1 MALKFAQ
8 YELMRQSCRTEP
20 MMLLDDLFDKLDPGR
35 IGNLLGMV
43 ADKGFG
49 QIFITDSDKVRT
61 RGIVDA
67 VTSDRAYIKA
77 EGGVFTRTD
86 E

>member
-1 MALKFAQ
+1 MKL
-8 YELMRQSCRTEP
+8 SCGCAP
-20 MMLLDDLFDKLDPGR
+20 MMLLDDLFDKLDPSR
-35 IGNLLGMV
+35 VSNLLGMV
-43 ADKGFG
+43 SDREFG

-67 VTSDRAYIKA
+67 ITADRVYLRT
-77 EGGVFTRTD
+77 EGGVFTRAD